1 MIVPLFVGMLH
12 APICYTT
19 LQIYIYLADR
29 LLDAVG
35 KIYQYQ
41 QSLDVFD
48 LPVIHITAVL
58 LYVGTY
64 VCAF

>member
-1 MIVPLFVGMLH
+1 MHLYAI
-12 APICYTT
+12 YTT

>member
-1 MIVPLFVGMLH
+1 MH
-12 APICYTT
+12 APMLLYAIHIQHCKF
-19 LQIYIYLADR
+19 LADR

-41 QSLDVFD
+41 PSLDVFD